1 MKKSLIFSGAGG
13 QGVVSAGVM
22 TAKAAVET
30 AYTKMIASGNKAAK
44 VADYEAAV
52 VAYNELLAANID
64 KFFNG
69 NVLDSFKATVA
80 TETSIQGSGEHTT
93 TIYNVDGQVFVILNT
108 WELVDLSGDA
118 NLGENC
124 IAVVGSAIN

>member
-1 MKKSLIFSGAGG
+1 MK
-13 QGVVSAGVM
+13 

-30 AYTKMIASGNKAAK
+30 AYAKMINAAASKKAAK

-52 VAYNELLAANID
+52 AAYNELLAANID

-69 NVLDSFKATVA
+69 DILDTFKATVD
-80 TETSIQGSGEHTT
+80 TETSIQGNGEYTT

-118 NLGENC
+118 NLGEHY
-124 IAVVGSAIN
+124 IAVVNSALN